1 MAPPMKVSLRR
12 ESGAK
17 FTATNAAG
25 NTLVID
31 GPPDVGGKGEGMRPM
46 EVLLASLASC
56 SAVDV
61 LLIMQKQRQPLAD
74 LDVEV
79 TGLRAD
85 AVPAVYTDIDL
96 VFTGGGAIELD
107 KLQRAVEL
115 SAEKYCSVSRMLEP
129 KVKITFSARLKASAG

>member
-1 MAPPMKVSLRR
+1 VAAPMKITLRR

-25 NTLVID
+25 NTLVVD
-31 GPPDVGGKGEGMRPM
+31 GPPDVGGVGAGMRPM

-61 LLIMQKQRQPLAD
+61 LLIMQKQRQPLTD

-79 TGLRAD
+79 EGLRAD
-85 AVPAVYTDIDL
+85 AVPAVYTDIHL
-96 VFTGGGAIELD
+96 TFTGGGDIQLE

-115 SAEKYCSVSRMLEP
+115 SAEKYCSVSAMLEP
-129 KVKITFSARLKASAG
+129 KVKITFTARLKASAG